1 MKQETKR
8 KWKTYAKI
16 LIPIVLVLGVISYCL
31 LTMNVQGLPDK
42 SSVEN
47 RDLSKRFQEA
57 IDSNSILTLTGTDKE
72 ADYEWFYA
80 ENTITSSNRTD
91 MKVYFTHEYDEFV
104 AQKLQVT
111 NVLGFYFAEDID
123 LNGYPTLT
131 IIIPNWDAK
140 NVDLYKLVNKRLT
153 KVDIALAVNTD
164 DKGRKQVAFQVYETD
179 GIYFFTGGSHNFNLQ
194 GQGNANHI
202 KPVVDD
208 KDNGKH
214 KKEPSAKDKTSKEH
228 AGNKKKKPSVTD
240 KNTSNSD
247 DSLVSDKNEND
258 SQINDSQTTSGQENE
273 NSQNTNPSRKNDKKY
288 VNDVKPSG
296 KEVKL
301 VSVIKRI
308 LSDGSRTEQDQYK
321 TDPVPIGK
329 PEPVEPDKVQ
339 INYKKTYTCT
349 LSIDCRTILNNR
361 KDLTEG
367 KEKLVPKDGWILK
380 KSNVLFYEG
389 ESVFDVLLRETQ
401 KRSIQ
406 MEYTM
411 TPMYNSNYIE
421 GISNLY
427 EFDCGNASG
436 WMYKVNG
443 WYPNYGCSRY
453 QLQEND
459 VIEWRYTCDYGV
471 DVGCDMIV
479 NN

>member
-8 KWKTYAKI
+8 KWKAYAKI
-16 LIPIVLVLGVISYCL
+16 LIPIVLVLGVICYRIV
-31 LTMNVQGLPDK
+31 TMNVQGLPDK
-42 SSVEN
+42 TSVNNE
-47 RDLSKRFQEA
+47 DLSKRFQEA
-57 IDSNSILTLTGTDKE
+57 IDNNNILTLTGTDKE

-80 ENTITSSNRTD
+80 ENTITSSNNTD
-91 MKVYFTHEYDEFV
+91 LKVYFTHKYDEFV

-111 NVLGFYFAEDID
+111 NVLGFYFAKDID

-131 IIIPNWDAK
+131 ITITDWDAK
-140 NVDLYKLVNKRLT
+140 DVVLYKMVNKKLT

-164 DKGRKQVAFQVYETD
+164 EKGHKQVAFQVYETD

-194 GQGNANHI
+194 GQGNANQT
-202 KPVVDD
+202 KPVADD
-208 KDNGKH
+208 NVNKKQ
-214 KKEPSAKDKTSKEH
+214 KKEKTSKDTVG
-228 AGNKKKKPSVTD
+228 GNKKKPSVTD
-240 KNTSNSD
+240 KNPSNSD
-247 DSLVSDKNEND
+247 DSLVNDKKDHGNQPNG
-258 SQINDSQTTSGQENE
+258 GQENE
-273 NSQNTNPSRKNDKKY
+273 NPQNTNSNNISGKKY
-288 VNDVKPSG
+288 VNDSKPSG

-308 LSDGSRTEQDQYK
+308 LSDGSRTEQDRYK

-329 PEPVEPDKVQ
+329 PEPVEPDQVQ
-339 INYKKTYTCT
+339 INYKKAYTCT
-349 LSIDCRTILNNR
+349 LSIDCRTILNNK

-367 KEKLVPKDGWILK
+367 KETLVPKDGWILK
-380 KSNVLFYEG
+380 KTNVLFYEG

-427 EFDCGNASG
+427 EFDCGSASG

-453 QLQEND
+453 QLQEQD
-459 VIEWRYTCDYGV
+459 DIEWRYTCDYGV
-471 DVGCDMIV
+471 DVGCDIIV